1 MPGHRQR
8 SHAGGHLLSTDA
20 AAATMSGRTAE
31 ESTMWRR
38 DRDDRS
44 ARIDVLSAEFDRQRD
59 IAAGRLS
66 STMTKASLLLV
77 GAGLIAG
84 SWAVDLIGKPFG
96 ALPLITMVLAFAAA
110 AAALISLLPRSTIKL
125 EPSIL
130 IDEALFGEMDPELVE
145 LKERIL
151 ETKSAVIVDLN
162 NDNGRR
168 DVWVRVG
175 YVLLGLALL
184 GATASLVTAF
194 IAR

>member
-1 MPGHRQR
+1 
-8 SHAGGHLLSTDA
+8 
-20 AAATMSGRTAE
+20 
-31 ESTMWRR
+31 MWRR

-96 ALPLITMVLAFAAA
+96 VLPLITMVLAFAAA